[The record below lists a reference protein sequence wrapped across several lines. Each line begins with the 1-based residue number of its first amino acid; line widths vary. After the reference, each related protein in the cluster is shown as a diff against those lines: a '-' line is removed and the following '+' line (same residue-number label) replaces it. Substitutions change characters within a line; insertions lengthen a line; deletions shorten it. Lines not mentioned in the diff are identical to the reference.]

1 MKLEIKDLQ
10 IIFGHLDNFIKR
22 KVYLALILMTISSM
36 IEFVSIGSIIPLISS
51 FIVGEN
57 TPNLIENFNKIIFI
71 KDRNTIIFVFV
82 LFVVLSAFFRAI
94 VYKFNQTTSALLTSN
109 IGEKIFKNI
118 INLSLLDFKSLNQ
131 KKLYTVLNE
140 KLLNFNQVIDR
151 IFIFISGLIVSL
163 GIIFFIFW
171 LNFKIA
177 LILITIFI
185 SLYLIIS
192 IYTKKLLFKNSE
204 KISLSLDKK
213 IQIIQNSLGS
223 FRNILLEKTQSNY
236 LKSFFKEDLNFR
248 LSRVKNST
256 ISTVPRFFME
266 ASGITILLAVTYIFF
281 NYQDNRIDNVEFIII
296 LTAFAFSAQKLLP
309 ILQTAY
315 LAWTFIGGNK
325 HIISELKDHLVRNKK
340 DDAKLN
346 TEILT
351 INKNKL
357 NLYRHKNLILRD
369 INFEFNK
376 KVIFKDFTCSI
387 EINKTNVISGPSG
400 SGKTT
405 LVDLICGFYE
415 PLKGKIFLDNL
426 ELNKDN
432 FFQFQNEIS
441 YVSQDLYLND
451 KNIIFNICQKNKRDL
466 TINELD
472 KLNEIMSILDFKK
485 INESINIEDDTLPIS
500 QILSGG
506 QKQKVALARALFKG
520 KELIILDEATNAMD
534 YDMEDKIYNIFKK
547 NLINVTLIV
556 ITHRKDKLNF
566 FDNTISL
573 N

>member
-163 GIIFFIFW
+163 GIIIFIFW

-213 IQIIQNSLGS
+213 I
-223 FRNILLEKTQSNY
+223 T
-236 LKSFFKEDLNFR
+236 
-248 LSRVKNST
+248 
-256 ISTVPRFFME
+256 
-266 ASGITILLAVTYIFF
+266 
-281 NYQDNRIDNVEFIII
+281 
-296 LTAFAFSAQKLLP
+296 
-309 ILQTAY
+309 
-315 LAWTFIGGNK
+315 
-325 HIISELKDHLVRNKK
+325 
-340 DDAKLN
+340 
-346 TEILT
+346 
-351 INKNKL
+351 
-357 NLYRHKNLILRD
+357 
-369 INFEFNK
+369 
-376 KVIFKDFTCSI
+376 
-387 EINKTNVISGPSG
+387 
-400 SGKTT
+400 
-405 LVDLICGFYE
+405 
-415 PLKGKIFLDNL
+415 
-426 ELNKDN
+426 
-432 FFQFQNEIS
+432 
-441 YVSQDLYLND
+441 
-451 KNIIFNICQKNKRDL
+451 
-466 TINELD
+466 
-472 KLNEIMSILDFKK
+472 
-485 INESINIEDDTLPIS
+485 
-500 QILSGG
+500 
-506 QKQKVALARALFKG
+506 
-520 KELIILDEATNAMD
+520 
-534 YDMEDKIYNIFKK
+534 
-547 NLINVTLIV
+547 
-556 ITHRKDKLNF
+556 
-566 FDNTISL
+566 
-573 N
+573 